1 MRIISGK
8 FKGISLSSIKSN
20 NTRPTLDRI
29 KESIFSTIESLIDI
43 NRKSS
48 IRFVFRKSD
57 Q

>member
-43 NRKSS
+43 NRESS

>member
-43 NRKSS
+43 SRESS

>member
-29 KESIFSTIESLIDI
+29 KESIFNTIESLIDI
-43 NRKSS
+43 NRESS
-48 IRFVFRKSD
+48 IRFIFRKSD